1 MTKSILILGGT
12 GLFGKPT
19 PYPLKAD
26 GFQVR
31 ILARDVEK
39 AQYIFTDG
47 YEIMPGDVTDLA
59 RLEKAMT
66 GCDGVHSSIGKN
78 TPGETSQ
85 HRLFRRQV
93 GLWYAEALTQV
104 VHQAHHPGGGG
115 RRLPQLGCNPRVGR
129 SHSTPAR

>member
-19 PYPLKAD
+19 AYQLKAD

-39 AQYIFTDG
+39 AQNIFTDG

-66 GCDGVHSSIGKN
+66 GCDGGTGYSGGKLDYGALKLL
-78 TPGETSQ
+78 PM
-85 HRLFRRQV
+85 LFTKLIIR
-93 GLWYAEALTQV
+93 GAEGDYRNWDAIREWVEVIQ
-104 VHQAHHPGGGG
+104 
-115 RRLPQLGCNPRVGR
+115 PQLDKVQ
-129 SHSTPAR
+129 